1 MIHYDGS
8 VQHIEEIPAEIK
20 NLYKTV
26 WEISQKSLID
36 LAIARAPY
44 IDQSQSL
51 NIYMADPNYSKMTS
65 MHFYAWEKGLK
76 TGKIL

>member
-1 MIHYDGS
+1 
-8 VQHIEEIPAEIK
+8 
-20 NLYKTV
+20 
-26 WEISQKSLID
+26 LID